1 MKNISNKLRLS
12 ILIFLLPLMTFSQN
26 ITLPPSGANQK
37 CQVVQYMGLVES
49 GFIYNSPDVTG
60 PNGQDRKGKIW
71 GELVPWGMVNL
82 GFGTA
87 KASPWRAGANENT
100 VFYVSHDIMVEGKKL
115 PAGKYG
121 FFIAPEKDGPWT
133 LIFSKNHTSWGA
145 YFYDPAE
152 DVLRVTVVPVECEY
166 NEWLTFGFEDRQLGS
181 CTAYLKWENLKVPI
195 KLEVP
200 DINEL
205 YLAEIRNELR
215 DAEGF
220 TYQSWIAAAQF
231 CVRNNINL
239 DEALVWA
246 ESAINMPYIG
256 VENFNTL
263 QTKAQ
268 VLSAMGRSNEAD
280 EVMIKAINHKTAT
293 VQNIHFYGRSLL
305 AEGKSDKAMEIFQKN
320 KKLHPED
327 KFTPNVGL
335 ARCYAATGDTKKAI
349 KYWELAISNIPENQK
364 PFMPQYEAELNKL
377 KGK

>member
-1 MKNISNKLRLS
+1 MKIHINTRKLL
-12 ILIFLLPLMTFSQN
+12 ILVIILPIFAHSQN

-37 CQVVQYMGLVES
+37 CKVVQYMGLVES
-49 GFIYNSPDVTG
+49 GFIYNSPDITG
-60 PNGQDRKGKIW
+60 PNGEDRKGKIW

-87 KASPWRAGANENT
+87 KESPWRAGANENT

-121 FFIAPEKDGPWT
+121 FFIAPEEDGPWT
-133 LIFSKNHTSWGA
+133 IIFSKNHTSWGA

-152 DVLRVTVVPVECEY
+152 DALRVKVTPVKSEY
-166 NEWLTFGFEDRQLGS
+166 NEWLTFGFDDRQLGS
-181 CTAYLKWENLKVPI
+181 CLAYMKWEEMKVPI

-205 YLAEIRNELR
+205 YLTEIRNELR
-215 DAEGF
+215 DAKGF

-246 ESAINMPYIG
+246 ESAITMPYIG
-256 VENFNTL
+256 IENFNTL

-268 VLSAMGRSNEAD
+268 VLKALDR
-280 EVMIKAINHKTAT
+280 IKESEEIMDKAVNHKTAT

-305 AEGKSDKAMEIFQKN
+305 AEGNSDKAMEIFLKN

-335 ARCYAATGDTKKAI
+335 ARGYAATGDTKKAI

-364 PFMPQYEAELNKL
+364 PFLPQYEAELNKS
-377 KGK
+377 KNK